1 MAPPKQRVEL
11 VKSESRRIQQ
21 YLGVLSAEDLARPSA
36 CDAWEVRDVVAH
48 LIGGVDLFAANISR
62 GVQGDPTPP
71 EGFPP
76 AGVSS
81 LMARLEAGAQR
92 AISMRESLDDQL
104 LTTFAARC
112 EDLTQLVEG
121 LATNDWNKLCY
132 HPGKVISVATYVDL
146 RSAELAV
153 HEWDIRSK
161 LDDSAEL
168 SIRSLQAIMDL
179 MPAFVVGTLFRP
191 GERQSASERFRFEL
205 TGVVPGS
212 HDIVVKNGDS
222 HMEPAGNGLAGV
234 TFRCD
239 TETFALLVYGRTSL
253 DKAESEGRLTVE
265 GDRGL
270 ASLISG

>member
-1 MAPPKQRVEL
+1 MTTQQQRVAL

-21 YLGVLSAEDLARPSA
+21 YLSGLSAEDLARPSA

-62 GVQGDPTPP
+62 GVQGDSTPP
-71 EGFPP
+71 DGFPP

-92 AISMRESLDDQL
+92 AISLRESMGDPI

-112 EDLTQLVEG
+112 EHLNQLLEG
-121 LATNDWNKLCY
+121 LAVHDWERLCY

-146 RSAELAV
+146 RLAELVV

-161 LDDSAEL
+161 LDASAQL
-168 SIRSLQAIMDL
+168 SNQCLPAVMDL

-191 GERQSASERFRFEL
+191 GTKQSASGRFRFEL
-205 TGVVPGS
+205 TGLVSGS
-212 HDIVVKNGDS
+212 HEIVVENGYS
-222 HMEPAGNGLAGV
+222 HMEAPGNGPTRA

-239 TETFALLVYGRTSL
+239 TETFALLVYGRVSL
-253 DKAESEGRLTVE
+253 DKAESEGRLTVQ
-265 GDRGL
+265 GDREF